1 MSIKL
6 QKIPC
11 ICTWTL
17 SGPPAKTLFTMRAL
31 ATELH
36 RTDIISNYSI
46 YCQICCGSYQTIKSL
61 IYIKI
66 YNQVGMIPLRIRLV
80 LIVSLH
86 GQTEP
91 AVGDVIHL
99 MIRHLNI
106 SPGESLIHGRHTA
119 ETVGLNHGGGI
130 RGGVTGVLKT
140 DALMNRLG
148 NSINRCTE
156 YKQQQKQRKRKHD
169 DKAVV
174 VAPQRQQF
182 AKTVIHKS
190 IHRAPLKMYLSSSGT
205 SGKVAVL

>member
-1 MSIKL
+1 MPIKL

-17 SGPPAKTLFTMRAL
+17 SCPPAKTLFPMRTFA
-31 ATELH
+31 AELH
-36 RTDIISNYSI
+36 RTDIISNNSI
-46 YCQICCGSYQTIKSL
+46 YCQICCGKCQAIKSL

-80 LIVSLH
+80 FIVSLH

-106 SPGESLIHGRHTA
+106 SPGKSLIHGRHTA
-119 ETVGLNHGGGI
+119 ETVGLNHRGGI
-130 RGGVTGVLKT
+130 CGGITGILKT
-140 DALMNRLG
+140 DTLMNRLG

-169 DKAVV
+169 DKAVI
-174 VAPQRQQF
+174 VAPQ
-182 AKTVIHKS
+182 
-190 IHRAPLKMYLSSSGT
+190 
-205 SGKVAVL
+205 